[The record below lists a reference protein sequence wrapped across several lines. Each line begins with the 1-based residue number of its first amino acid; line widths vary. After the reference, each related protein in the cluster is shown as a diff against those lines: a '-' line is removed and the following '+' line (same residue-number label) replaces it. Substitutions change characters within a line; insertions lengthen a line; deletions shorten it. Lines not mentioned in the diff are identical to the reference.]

1 MSQVALESKQ
11 HVVDALQED
20 IQAYQRRLEELTD
33 EIGKYKVQLN
43 EMKEKAREGM
53 QMVPHSH
60 PNLSLLSFDDLY
72 SSNPG
77 TPCSRPASAR
87 SRRSFSNLQSS
98 SSVVMLL
105 QETLDELRECRAT
118 LRQQEEQLVR
128 YAFHHRQLNSIQD
141 QENSGRIFHELNSP
155 TNALYEKILKE
166 KDETIAEL
174 ASMLASQHAMQEQVH
189 EFLKRHASLPSTPR

>member
-20 IQAYQRRLEELTD
+20 IQAYQRRLEDLTH
-33 EIGKYKVQLN
+33 EIDTYKYRLN
-43 EMKEKAREGM
+43 EVKERDREGM
-53 QMVPHSH
+53 QMILNSH
-60 PNLSLLSFDDLY
+60 PNCSLLSFDDLY
-72 SSNPG
+72 SSNPA
-77 TPCSRPASAR
+77 TPHSRPASAR
-87 SRRSFSNLQSS
+87 SRSSFSNLQSS

-118 LRQQEEQLVR
+118 VRRQEEQLVR
-128 YAFHHRQLNSIQD
+128 YAFHHQQRHSMQD
-141 QENSGRIFHELNSP
+141 KENGGRIVHDMNSP

-174 ASMLASQHAMQEQVH
+174 ASMLASRNAVQEQVH